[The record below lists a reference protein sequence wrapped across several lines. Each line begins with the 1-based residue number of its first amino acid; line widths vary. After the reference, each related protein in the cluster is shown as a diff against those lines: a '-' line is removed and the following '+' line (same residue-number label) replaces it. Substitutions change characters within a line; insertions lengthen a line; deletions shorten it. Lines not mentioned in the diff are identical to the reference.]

1 MEVVKSS
8 FAGAL
13 DQLKDPRFVVSGNQ
27 YFATVALQSFLCRRM
42 VECTLRQNALSEPP
56 ASPAHVARFDAFCR
70 HMNGWREGASE
81 GPALPSHTAR

>member
-27 YFATVALQSFLCRRM
+27 YFATMALQSFYVDKWLS
-42 VECTLRQNALSEPP
+42 TLFDKVLNEPQ
-56 ASPAHVARFDAFCR
+56 ASPTHVARFDAFCR
-70 HMNGWREGASE
+70 HMDGWREVASE
-81 GPALPSHTAR
+81 SPAPSSHTAR